1 MKTIVQKYGGSSVAT
16 DEKLRH
22 VADRLLAL
30 HRAGHGVVA
39 IVSAMGDTTNN
50 LLELAQGLN
59 DNPPGRELDLLLSS
73 GERISSSLLAMAI
86 RAQGVPAVA
95 LTGSQAGIHT
105 SAKHLNAR
113 IKNVTP
119 GRVHEELAAGR
130 VVVVAGFQGIGPTGE
145 ITTLGR
151 GGSDTTAVALAA
163 ALDAD
168 TCDICSDVDGIYSA
182 DPRMVD
188 GALRLPS
195 LHYDEMEALARHGAK
210 VLDLRAVAY
219 AKKHGVTIHAR
230 SSSHENKGTLVHGER
245 RKQSQ
250 VVGVTSLTKLIKLQL
265 AEADASLARDAMS
278 LCGPDNVYF
287 DTTANGGREI
297 LISTLNMPE
306 HEHVCKQLSQE
317 FSKRLT
323 LVHDVGSVSIVG
335 SGVEHS
341 DESASSLRSTLNKQP
356 HPLQSMFSTPDT
368 RTCVVEENAV
378 PPAVRALHRRFVEH
392 QSKMAA
398 A

>member
-16 DEKLRH
+16 DDKLRH

-30 HRAGHGVVA
+30 RRSGNGVVA
-39 IVSAMGDTTNN
+39 VVSAMGDTTND
-50 LLELAQGLN
+50 LLDLAQGLN

-105 SAKHLNAR
+105 SATHLNAR
-113 IKNVTP
+113 IMDVDAE
-119 GRVHEELAAGR
+119 RVRQELAAGR

-163 ALDAD
+163 ALGAD

-195 LHYDEMEALARHGAK
+195 LHYDEMEAMARHGAK

-230 SSSHENKGTLVHGER
+230 SSLHENKGTLVHGER

-250 VVGVTSLTKLIKLQL
+250 VVGVASLTKLIKLEL
-265 AEADASLARDAMS
+265 AQADSTLAREAMD
-278 LCGPDNVYF
+278 LCGADNVYF
-287 DTTANGGREI
+287 DTTGNGGRDI

-306 HEHVCKQLSQE
+306 HEHVCNKLSQQ
-317 FSKRLT
+317 FRGHLT

-335 SGVEHS
+335 RGVGRS
-341 DESASSLRSTLNKQP
+341 DESASSLRSTLDQQP
-356 HPLQSMFSTPDT
+356 HALQSMFSTADT
-368 RTCVVEENAV
+368 RTCVVDENAV
-378 PPAVRALHRRFVEH
+378 PEAVRALHRRFVEH